1 MRSTT
6 SLQTFLVECKYFL
19 LALLLVQPNS
29 IVVCRKHIQFQ
40 PFTPK
45 DIVRISEVQVSI
57 AELYQNNEDGTR
69 TTALQG
75 PLDAR
80 MVCLSHI
87 YIYAYKALTTL
98 HVHTGTQREG
108 KEVCDLWRRHSEM
121 CWALWLHQACFACIP
136 YRIL

>member
-19 LALLLVQPNS
+19 LALLLVQPNP
-29 IVVCRKHIQFQ
+29 IVVYRKHIQFQ

-57 AELYQNNEDGTR
+57 AELYQNNEDGSR

-80 MVCLSHI
+80 MVCLSRI
-87 YIYAYKALTTL
+87 YL
-98 HVHTGTQREG
+98 
-108 KEVCDLWRRHSEM
+108 
-121 CWALWLHQACFACIP
+121 
-136 YRIL
+136 